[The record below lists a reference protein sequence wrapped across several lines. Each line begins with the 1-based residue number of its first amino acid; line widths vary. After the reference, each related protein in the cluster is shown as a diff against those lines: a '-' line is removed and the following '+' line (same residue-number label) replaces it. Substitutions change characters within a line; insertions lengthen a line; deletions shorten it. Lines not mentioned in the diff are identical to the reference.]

1 MELDVGSEGGGGDE
15 DVWVAQDGFRFLAD
29 EVEEFVV
36 AQVCRRS
43 ARIYGAQEG
52 GRG

>member
-1 MELDVGSEGGGGDE
+1 MQEGLELDVGSEGGGGDE

-36 AQVCRRS
+36 AQVCRCSSRV
-43 ARIYGAQEG
+43 YGA
-52 GRG
+52 